1 MLNLMISNLANY
13 FYTHLASG
21 ETKTPKWWEVVHLFI
36 SLARKWGTEVFS
48 SSLLRCSTLKRGA
61 SRGHSLLA
69 DSSPRR
75 LAKDRWKR
83 HIKRR
88 G

>member
-61 SRGHSLLA
+61 LLCPQMA
-69 DSSPRR
+69 QGLRRCLSS
-75 LAKDRWKR
+75 
-83 HIKRR
+83 
-88 G
+88 